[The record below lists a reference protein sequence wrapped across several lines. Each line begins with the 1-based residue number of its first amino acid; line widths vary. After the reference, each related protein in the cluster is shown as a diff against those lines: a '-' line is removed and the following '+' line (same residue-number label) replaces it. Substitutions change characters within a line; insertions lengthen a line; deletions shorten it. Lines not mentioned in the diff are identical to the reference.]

1 MHSEWSEIFLLL
13 LLQSLIYVT
22 INNITKQVKKQ
33 QESEAGANNKTR
45 EITVGE
51 SSANKK
57 KRIAMRFSQVGH
69 LGLEPR
75 TSRL

>member
-45 EITVGE
+45 EITEGE
-51 SSANKK
+51 SPDNKK
-57 KRIAMRFSQVGH
+57 KENRIAILLSG
-69 LGLEPR
+69 P
-75 TSRL
+75 SRA

>member
-57 KRIAMRFSQVGH
+57 ENRIAILLSG
-69 LGLEPR
+69 P
-75 TSRL
+75 SRA